1 MNFKKLNILNSRTFF
16 QLPAQ
21 LNMVPLFFLAVAV
34 IALWFSEMSITF
46 VLNEVITRF
55 IRNGVMVL
63 ALIIPI
69 TAGMGINFSITVG
82 ALCAQV
88 AMILAV
94 DFQIP
99 GFQGFLFIV
108 SVGAALSTLMGTL
121 IGLALNRVKNR
132 EMITT
137 IIIGFFTTSIY
148 QLIFMVGYGTLIEAD
163 NQEIMLSRGIGIRN
177 MIDLELYRNI
187 IDNIWLFTSCGI
199 EIPLFMI
206 LFVCGSGVMV
216 KYCTMT
222 VVGKEFRV
230 ISESHERAT
239 QLGIDVNL
247 VRIKAIVASTI
258 IACMGHLIYIQN
270 IGMLNVYSAHT
281 NSDIFSCAALLAG
294 GATIARARV
303 SHAFLG
309 IFLFHALFIVSP
321 QAGQNL
327 FGNPALGEYFRSF
340 VAYGTIAFALIM
352 NYRNPEK
359 ARANSSS
366 PVSGGKISN
375 SLP

>member
-1 MNFKKLNILNSRTFF
+1 MRGVEIIHIYEKISR
-16 QLPAQ
+16 QVDKV
-21 LNMVPLFFLAVAV
+21 NVVPFFFLVLSA
-34 IALWFSEMSITF
+34 IGLWFSEMSITF

-55 IRNGVMVL
+55 IRDGVMVL

-69 TAGMGINFSITVG
+69 TAGMGINFAITVG

-99 GFQGFLFIV
+99 GFDGLLFIAGL
-108 SVGAALSTLMGTL
+108 GAILSIVMGTL
-121 IGLALNRVKNR
+121 IGVALNRVKNR

-137 IIIGFFTTSIY
+137 MIIGFFTTSIY
-148 QLIFMVGYGTLIEAD
+148 QLVFMVGYGTVIKPD

-177 MIDLELYRNI
+177 MIDLELYRNF
-187 IDNIWLFTSCGI
+187 IDRIWLFNAGEI
-199 EIPLFMI
+199 DIPLFMI
-206 LFVCGSGVMV
+206 LFVCTFAAMV

-222 VVGKEFRV
+222 RLGKEFKV
-230 ISESHERAT
+230 ISQSHERAA

-258 IACMGHLIYIQN
+258 IACIGHLVYIQN

-281 NSDIFSCAALLAG
+281 NTDIFSCAALLAG
-294 GATIARARV
+294 GATITKARV

-309 IFLFHALFIVSP
+309 IFLFHWLFIVSP

-352 NYRNPEK
+352 NYRN
-359 ARANSSS
+359 
-366 PVSGGKISN
+366 V
-375 SLP
+375 